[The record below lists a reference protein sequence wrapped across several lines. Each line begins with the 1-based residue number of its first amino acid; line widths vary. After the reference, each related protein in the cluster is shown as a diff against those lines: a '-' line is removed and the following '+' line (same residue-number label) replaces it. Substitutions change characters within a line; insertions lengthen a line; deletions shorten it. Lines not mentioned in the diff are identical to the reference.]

1 MNYIDIS
8 IEPDKKIINN
18 KFDFILQEIGILF
31 DTSPGEVLGE
41 PLFGTDFEKFIWD
54 TNVSNTQIS
63 EYILNKINSS
73 TISGSEFNI
82 SVNTDILYGTNNDI
96 IIVKIEIK
104 EPQTGESTTVSY
116 KIG

>member
-41 PLFGTDFEKFIWD
+41 PLFGTDF
-54 TNVSNTQIS
+54 
-63 EYILNKINSS
+63 
-73 TISGSEFNI
+73 
-82 SVNTDILYGTNNDI
+82 
-96 IIVKIEIK
+96 
-104 EPQTGESTTVSY
+104 
-116 KIG
+116 